1 MFDKIVLLLTGLV
14 AAYVIYRLN
23 QDNKRVGSVPPHNA
37 FYIMSF
43 LVLLVAGLLLIAKGE
58 GALGNPLVVVV
69 AYLIPLGLS
78 LGLVWEFY
86 TSKGMGYMI
95 FGLIG
100 LIGIA
105 ITRYAGSDG
114 LGVFVLAFFHSIAG
128 LLIFFLPIF
137 IVKGGRAPGAFIMV
151 TIGGFL
157 IGVGGI
163 ALAFLKAGSPILSA
177 ETIFLILEPILL
189 LMALAF
195 CWGFTKKILTDK
207 NKA

>member
-37 FYIMSF
+37 FYIVSF

-58 GALGNPLVVVV
+58 AILGNPLVVVV

-86 TSKGMGYMI
+86 TSKGMGYLI

-100 LIGIA
+100 LIAIA
-105 ITRYAGSDG
+105 ITRYAGSHG

-128 LLIFFLPIF
+128 LMIFFLPIF
-137 IVKGGRAPGAFIMV
+137 IVKGGKAPGAFIMV

-207 NKA
+207 TKA

>member
-14 AAYVIYRLN
+14 AIYTIYRLN

-43 LVLLVAGLLLIAKGE
+43 LVLLVAGLLMIVRGE
-58 GALGNPLVVVV
+58 GVLANRLVVIV

-95 FGLIG
+95 FGIIG
-100 LIGIA
+100 LLGIA
-105 ITRYAGSDG
+105 ITRDAGPPG
-114 LGVFVLAFFHSIAG
+114 LATFILAFFHSVAG

-137 IVKGGRAPGAFIMV
+137 IVKSGRAPGGFIFV

-189 LMALAF
+189 LMSLAF
-195 CWGFTKKILTDK
+195 CWGFTKKILVEK
-207 NKA
+207 KKA